1 MYNIYVVH
9 KVRQSTLRTMG
20 KRIHILYALDTN
32 PGLLALV
39 LAGLVLGLVGG
50 TRLRQMP
57 VLQLA

>member
-1 MYNIYVVH
+1 
-9 KVRQSTLRTMG
+9 MG